1 MEGVLECNKC
11 KKILGGNCFLTKC
24 RHILCHADGLNGYND
39 DGTFTCPICDM
50 VLHQENGITELNFQ
64 GERIS
69 KSDINIVLSFLVER
83 PGSSLDFLGQ
93 VIKFREFQRQE
104 LLKHQNLMHRN
115 HSHNVKE
122 LERLNV
128 QYRDYIGK
136 MENKLNVVEKTVDNL
151 QTEKK
156 ELSRKY
162 EALSRSYKQL
172 LSEQHA
178 SSERSSFSS
187 LTVPGGGRGLTI
199 CVPSAVVA

>member
-187 LTVPGGGRGLTI
+187 RSNSNVKSPLPVT
-199 CVPSAVVA
+199 CQ